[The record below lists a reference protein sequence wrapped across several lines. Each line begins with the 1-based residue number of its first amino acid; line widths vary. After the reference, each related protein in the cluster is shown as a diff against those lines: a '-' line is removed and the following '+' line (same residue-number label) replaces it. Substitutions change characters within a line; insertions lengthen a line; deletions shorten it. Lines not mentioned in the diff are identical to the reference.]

1 MSLLERYRKGS
12 FRGVEFDTFSIGKK
26 KEKKYTVHNFSNSS
40 RRFIEER
47 GVTEADFNVTM
58 SVFGNEDFIEKRDA
72 LRKALE
78 EEGEGLLVLPLE
90 GEFNVKCVS
99 YNDSQNIIDNFGR
112 CDFTATFMVCS
123 ANESNGNPVQVKNA
137 KISLARTAKSLRQ
150 TVANMVNNNMI
161 ISNATSYSK
170 TLGKLNSFVG
180 NMTVIANRV
189 GNSSFSDLLKNFSS
203 SIPSF
208 LGGNI
213 SILGSGISQLFY
225 TFESAYDTAELLLSS
240 SESLFAYGDTDISV
254 SPNTPQRYEQVK
266 NQQCLNTQIKTS
278 ALCTASNAFASNE
291 FANEEE
297 LNEAKEKIE
306 NQIASILSSDAFN
319 NPDIEGLEEIK
330 YYLKT
335 LQVDFADVVEEKEL
349 TTPKIKTISVRNESV
364 SMLAYKYYNS
374 LDAVDGLIELN
385 NIQDPKSITGDM
397 RIFTNA

>member
-12 FRGVEFDTFSIGKK
+12 YRGVEFDTFSIGKK
-26 KEKKYTVHNFSNSS
+26 KEKKYTVHNYSNSS
-40 RRFIEER
+40 RRYIEER
-47 GVTEADFNVTM
+47 GVPEADFSVTM
-58 SVFGNEDFIEKRDA
+58 SIFGNDDFIEKRDA

-90 GEFNVKCVS
+90 GEFNVKCVGYS
-99 YNDSQNIIDNFGR
+99 DSQNIIDNLGR
-112 CDFTATFMVCS
+112 CDFDATFLVCS
-123 ANESNGNPVQVKNA
+123 ANENEGNPVQVKNS
-137 KISLARTAKSLRQ
+137 KISLANTTKSLRQ

-170 TLGKLNSFVG
+170 TLNKLNNFVSK
-180 NMTVIANRV
+180 MTVIANTV

-213 SILGSGISQLFY
+213 SILGSGISTLFY
-225 TFESAYDTAELLLSS
+225 TFESACNTAEVLLSS
-240 SESLFAYGDTDISV
+240 SESLFTYGDTDVSV

-266 NQQCLNTQIKTS
+266 NKQCLDTQIKVGS
-278 ALCTASNAFASNE
+278 VCTASNAFASND
-291 FANEEE
+291 FSNEED
-297 LNEAKEKIE
+297 LKQAKEKIE
-306 NQIASILSSDAFN
+306 KQINSILSSDAFN
-319 NPDIEGLEEIK
+319 NSDIEGIEDVK

-364 SMLAYKYYNS
+364 SLLAYKYYNS
-374 LDAVDGLIELN
+374 LDNVDGLIELN
-385 NIQDPKSITGDM
+385 NIQNPKNVTGEM
-397 RIFTNA
+397 RIFIDA